1 MTRSAVRICS
11 APPSFFHFTTTVKL
25 YKTKRGSV
33 LQFEDSFRFLAGEED
48 WDTLVNRDDLRD
60 HLSQA
65 LAANETSEEAA
76 LSASEEVLAPIGS
89 QEVWA
94 AGVTY
99 YSSRLAR
106 MEESSDAGGGDF
118 YSRVY
123 DADRPELFMKATP
136 ARVVDPGEPFRIR
149 QDSEWDVP
157 EPELTLFA
165 SSSGKIVGYT
175 VGNDVSSRSIEGE
188 NPLYLPQAKTYDD
201 CACLG
206 PCLYVPET
214 PLSSETGVK
223 LEIRREEEV
232 VFGGE
237 TSLEQMKRTPEELV
251 EYLFRETSFP
261 NGVFLMTGT
270 GIVPGQDFT
279 LQSGD
284 EVSITIDGIGTLTN
298 LVA

>member
-1 MTRSAVRICS
+1 M
-11 APPSFFHFTTTVKL
+11 
-25 YKTKRGSV
+25 
-33 LQFEDSFRFLAGEED
+33 
-48 WDTLVNRDDLRD
+48 
-60 HLSQA
+60 
-65 LAANETSEEAA
+65 
-76 LSASEEVLAPIGS
+76 SASEEVLAPIGS

-106 MEESSDAGGGDF
+106 MEESRDAGGGDF

-136 ARVVDPGEPFRIR
+136 ARVVDPGAPFRIR
-149 QDSEWDVP
+149 RDSEWDVP

-214 PLSSETGVK
+214 PLSSEAGVK

-232 VFGGE
+232 VFAGE

-251 EYLFRETSFP
+251 GYLFRETSFP
-261 NGVFLMTGT
+261 TGVFLMTGT

-298 LVA
+298 PVA

>member
-1 MTRSAVRICS
+1 M
-11 APPSFFHFTTTVKL
+11 KL
-25 YKTKRGSV
+25 YKTKRGSI

-48 WDTLVNRDDLRD
+48 WDALVNRDDLRD
-60 HLSQA
+60 HLGQA
-65 LAANETSEEAA
+65 LGENEPSEEAA
-76 LSASEEVLAPIGS
+76 LSAAEEVLAPIGS

-99 YSSRLAR
+99 FSSRLAR

-123 DADRPELFMKATP
+123 EADRPELFMKATP

-149 QDSEWDVP
+149 RDSEWDVP

-175 VGNDVSSRSIEGE
+175 IGNDVSSRSIEGE

-206 PCLYVPET
+206 PCFYVPENS
-214 PLSSETGVK
+214 LSSEAGIK
-223 LEIRREEEV
+223 LEIRREEEII
-232 VFGGE
+232 FEGE
-237 TSLEQMKRTPEELV
+237 TSLEQMKRTPEQLV
-251 EYLFRETSFP
+251 GYLFRETSFST
-261 NGVFLMTGT
+261 GVFLMTGT

-298 LVA
+298 PVA

>member
-1 MTRSAVRICS
+1 M
-11 APPSFFHFTTTVKL
+11 KL

-60 HLSQA
+60 HLGQAMSQ
-65 LAANETSEEAA
+65 NEPSEEAA
-76 LSASEEVLAPIGS
+76 LSAAEEVLAPIGS

-99 YSSRLAR
+99 FSSRLAR

-123 DADRPELFMKATP
+123 EADRPELFMKATP

-149 QDSEWDVP
+149 RDSEWDVP

-175 VGNDVSSRSIEGE
+175 IGNDVSSRSIEGE

-206 PCLYVPET
+206 PCFYVPENS
-214 PLSSETGVK
+214 LSSEAGIK
-223 LEIRREEEV
+223 LEIRREEEII
-232 VFGGE
+232 FEGE
-237 TSLEQMKRTPEELV
+237 TSLEQMKRTPEQLV
-251 EYLFRETSFP
+251 GYLFRETSFST
-261 NGVFLMTGT
+261 GVFLMTGT

-298 LVA
+298 PVA